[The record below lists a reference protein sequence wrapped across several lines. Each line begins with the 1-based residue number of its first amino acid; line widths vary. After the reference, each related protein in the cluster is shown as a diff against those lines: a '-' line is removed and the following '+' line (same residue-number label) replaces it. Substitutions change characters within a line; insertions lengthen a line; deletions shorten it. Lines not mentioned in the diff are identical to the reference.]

1 MAITDTAHDSTVI
14 TRFFGLS
21 TDAKPESA
29 MVDATFYETDTR
41 HDFVYDGAAWVRDK
55 RITVEQALLAA
66 GPAAQEL
73 DIAIRADQ
81 SIVVVLDAILTQLKI
96 QNAHLALIND
106 EVLDEAD
113 IPAEVA

>member
-1 MAITDTAHDSTVI
+1 MAITDTAHDKTVI

-29 MVDATFYETDTR
+29 MVDATFYETDTL
-41 HDFVYDGAAWVRDK
+41 HEFVYDGVAWVRDK
-55 RITVEQALLAA
+55 RITTEQALLAA

-81 SIVVVLDAILTQLKI
+81 GIVSLLEEILVQLQIQNVHLSLLTDEVLDAI
-96 QNAHLALIND
+96 
-106 EVLDEAD
+106 D
-113 IPAEVA
+113 IPAEVR

>member
-41 HDFVYDGAAWVRDK
+41 HSFVFDGEWRRSEQIV
-55 RITVEQALLAA
+55 VEQADA
-66 GPAAQEL
+66 
-73 DIAIRADQ
+73 
-81 SIVVVLDAILTQLKI
+81 VVVKDVQATDELLSEILTQMKI
-96 QNAHLALIND
+96 QNAHLALITQEDFDEPND
-106 EVLDEAD
+106 
-113 IPAEVA
+113 

>member
-29 MVDATFYETDTR
+29 MIDATFYETDTR

-73 DIAIRADQ
+73 DIAVRADQ
-81 SIVVVLDAILTQLKI
+81 GIVGLLEEMLVQLRI
-96 QNAHLALIND
+96 SNVHLALITGEEELDGND
-106 EVLDEAD
+106 
-113 IPAEVA
+113 